1 LWSRKKIQAVKITA
15 WLRKRLVYEKP
26 ALCFIYI
33 FFIKSFSFWTSLP
46 SFWLPFLTPFIGFSS
61 FQRVEY
67 FIRTPEALVLSYLLF
82 LSKNLVREPQIMLGA
97 PILFH
102 FFKETQHIFLLFSNF
117 FSAGIK

>member
-1 LWSRKKIQAVKITA
+1 MDRKGTCGAGKNSGGQNN
-15 WLRKRLVYEKP
+15 RLVEKK
-26 ALCFIYI
+26 AGLRETSLVFHLYI
-33 FFIKSFSFWTSLP
+33 LIKPFSFWTSLP

-82 LSKNLVREPQIMLGA
+82 LSKNMVREPQIMLGA

-102 FFKETQHIFLLFSNF
+102 FFKETQHIF
-117 FSAGIK
+117 